1 MTILNKTKRNLT
13 KLNKSHRNHSIFVL
27 YLLSKWRETLQMDGK
42 AYTPDEVAQLFQIS
56 KHTVY
61 ELIKRGELQA
71 FKIGNKMRI
80 EQEEIE
86 RYKESTKAPVKKI
99 QVAQVD
105 ISGSIP
111 IRLSGSHDF
120 LVEHFV
126 KQTSKDLHLQI
137 QPTYIGSLEGLMML
151 YRGQSD
157 IAAIHLLDPAS
168 QEYNLP
174 FIHQLFIYE
183 SISVVRFVS
192 REQGFIVAKG
202 NPKGITNFH
211 DLTRKDV
218 QFVNRQK
225 GAGTRFLFDSMLSK
239 NGIDPT
245 KINGYTNE
253 EWNHLSTA
261 SYISRGIADVVFGIQ
276 SAASHLDLDFIPI
289 AKEQFDLVFRFTNE
303 NKQNLTTL
311 ITYLQSPEFKNSVT
325 DLHGYDIQN
334 LGKIIYQTSKTE
346 ETSC

>member
-1 MTILNKTKRNLT
+1 M
-13 KLNKSHRNHSIFVL
+13 
-27 YLLSKWRETLQMDGK
+27 EGK

-71 FKIGNKMRI
+71 FKVGNKMRI
-80 EQEEIE
+80 EHTEIE
-86 RYKESTKAPVKKI
+86 RYKESTKAPAKKTPVEQAAI
-99 QVAQVD
+99 HN
-105 ISGSIP
+105 SLP
-111 IRLSGSHDF
+111 LRLSGSHDF

-126 KQTSKDLHLQI
+126 KQTSIDLQLQI

-168 QEYNLP
+168 EEYNLP
-174 FIHQLFIYE
+174 FIHQLFVYE
-183 SISVVRFVS
+183 SIAVIRFVS

-202 NPKGITNFH
+202 NPKGIESFN

-225 GAGTRFLFDSMLSK
+225 GAGTRFLLDSLLSR
-239 NGIDPT
+239 NGINPSQ
-245 KINGYTNE
+245 INGYKNE

-261 SYISRGIADVVFGIQ
+261 SYISRGMADVAFGIQ
-276 SAASHLDLDFIPI
+276 SAASHLGLDFIPI
-289 AKEQFDLVFRFTNE
+289 AKEQFDLVFRFTDD
-303 NKQNLTTL
+303 NKQNLINL
-311 ITYLQSPEFKNSVT
+311 LTYLQSPKFKSSLT
-325 DLHGYDIQN
+325 DLEGYDIKE
-334 LGKIIYQTSKTE
+334 LGTVIYQTSKME
-346 ETSC
+346 ETL

>member
-1 MTILNKTKRNLT
+1 
-13 KLNKSHRNHSIFVL
+13 
-27 YLLSKWRETLQMDGK
+27 MDRK

-71 FKIGNKMRI
+71 FKVGNKMRI
-80 EQEEIE
+80 EHSEIE
-86 RYKESTKAPVKKI
+86 RYKESTKAPAKKI
-99 QVAQVD
+99 QVEEMDTHA
-105 ISGSIP
+105 SSP

-126 KQTSKDLHLQI
+126 KQTSKDLQQQI

-151 YRGQSD
+151 YRGQTD

-174 FIHQLFIYE
+174 FILQLFVHE

-202 NPKGITNFH
+202 NPKGISDFN
-211 DLTRKDV
+211 DLVQKNV

-239 NGIDPT
+239 HGITPT
-245 KINGYTNE
+245 EINGYSTE

-261 SYISRGIADVVFGIQ
+261 SYISRGMADVAFGIQ
-276 SAASHLDLDFIPI
+276 SAASHLGLDFIPV

-303 NKQNLTTL
+303 NKQKLTDL
-311 ITYLQSPEFKNSVT
+311 IHYLQSSGFKSSLT
-325 DLHGYDIQN
+325 DLEGYDIQD
-334 LGKIIYQTSKTE
+334 LGTIIYQTSKLE
-346 ETSC
+346 ETRC

>member
-1 MTILNKTKRNLT
+1 MN
-13 KLNKSHRNHSIFVL
+13 
-27 YLLSKWRETLQMDGK
+27 GK

-71 FKIGNKMRI
+71 FKVGNKMRI
-80 EQEEIE
+80 EHEEIE
-86 RYKESTKAPVKKI
+86 RYKESTKAPAKKK
-99 QVAQVD
+99 QVD
-105 ISGSIP
+105 QPNIQTSLP

-126 KQTSKDLHLQI
+126 KQTAKDLQLQV

-174 FIHQLFIYE
+174 FIHQLFVYE
-183 SISVVRFVS
+183 SISVVRLVS

-202 NPKGITNFH
+202 NPKGISDFY
-211 DLTRKDV
+211 DLSRNEV

-225 GAGTRFLFDSMLSK
+225 GAGTRFLLDSMLSR
-239 NGIDPT
+239 NGIDPV
-245 KINGYTNE
+245 KISGYTNE

-261 SYISRGIADVVFGIQ
+261 SYISRGMADVAFGIQ
-276 SAASHLDLDFIPI
+276 SAASHLGLDFIPV

-303 NKQNLTTL
+303 NKQSLTDL
-311 ITYLQSPEFKNSVT
+311 IEYLQSPEFKSSLT
-325 DLHGYDIQN
+325 DLEGYDIQD

>member
-1 MTILNKTKRNLT
+1 
-13 KLNKSHRNHSIFVL
+13 
-27 YLLSKWRETLQMDGK
+27 MDGK

-71 FKIGNKMRI
+71 FKVGNKMRI
-80 EQEEIE
+80 EHSEIE
-86 RYKESTKAPVKKI
+86 RYKESTKAPAKRI
-99 QVAQVD
+99 QVEQID
-105 ISGSIP
+105 TGSSLP

-120 LVEHFV
+120 LVEHLV
-126 KQTSKDLHLQI
+126 KQTSKDLQLQI

-168 QEYNLP
+168 REYNLP
-174 FIHQLFIYE
+174 FIHQLFVYE

-202 NPKGITNFH
+202 NPKGIYDFNH
-211 DLTRKDV
+211 LVGNNV

-239 NGIDPT
+239 NGIDPSE
-245 KINGYTNE
+245 INGYSTE

-261 SYISRGIADVVFGIQ
+261 SYISRGMADVAFGIQ
-276 SAASHLDLDFIPI
+276 SAASHLGLDFIPV

-303 NKQNLTTL
+303 NKQNLTDL
-311 ITYLQSPEFKNSVT
+311 IHYLQSPRFKNSLT
-325 DLHGYDIQN
+325 DLEGYDIQD
-334 LGKIIYQTSKTE
+334 LGTIIYQTSKSE
-346 ETSC
+346 ETTC